1 MTGKIKEYQTNNLY
15 VKGFPKNMNEETL
28 KIKLIPLF
36 EKFGKIGSFKFVQK
50 EMSGSPMIF
59 AFICYEDNSSA

>member
-36 EKFGKIGSFKFVQK
+36 EKFGKIGSFKFV
-50 EMSGSPMIF
+50 
-59 AFICYEDNSSA
+59 

>member
-28 KIKLIPLF
+28 KNRLIPIF
-36 EKFGKIGSFKFVQK
+36 ERYGRIGSFKFVQK
-50 EMSGSPMIF
+50 QMTSGSMMF